1 MDQEDNK
8 ASYIQE
14 IRKKYPKAGTKW
26 EKEEDELLQKRYKEK
41 RNSGFGDFELFAQE
55 LAQEFSRAPGGIKA
69 RLAMH
74 FTDVPGWDYERQ
86 ERIS

>member
-41 RNSGFGDFELFAQE
+41 RNSGFGDFELF
-55 LAQEFSRAPGGIKA
+55 GINCVCVA
-69 RLAMH
+69 SAVFFQ
-74 FTDVPGWDYERQ
+74 FTN
-86 ERIS
+86 